1 MSPRTI
7 KEGINNGSIPS
18 AVSDTG
24 ATSTAGTLHD
34 PFIHS
39 KTRSTKIF
47 MLPTGTTTAAT
58 IQAQLL
64 LNVRPPANT
73 VDIVPNLHQT
83 LLSGS
88 KFADADY
95 TAVYDKHE
103 VNFYDSATI
112 NITERA
118 VLTGYRCPRTGL
130 WRIPLRPVTVN
141 ENTDTL
147 ILDSKCGLQSTQPRY
162 HVPTP
167 THIREHLQAS
177 LQCNTDHILNVYELP
192 SIEQSI
198 RYLHAAAGFPTKST
212 WLAAIRKGNYST
224 WPLITVKNV
233 HKHFPQSEETQQ
245 GHMRNQRQ
253 GTRSTKQALPQAEPR
268 TPLPQ
273 LHDIFIRTYDTHGT
287 LYTDQTGKFPHLSS
301 QGNRYQMILYHVD
314 SNSIWAEPTKNKT
327 EGELILA
334 RNRAL
339 QRMKAC
345 GIQPTRQVLDNEISA
360 AYKLAITASG
370 MTYQLVPPDDHR
382 RNIAEKAIQTWKDH
396 FIAVISGTDAKFPST
411 FGANYYHKWNANSV
425 FYGNPMHTPTFPPIR
440 ISTAIMTTTHTLSP
454 PGHGSPCPRQTPPP
468 QIFCPTLHQ
477 GVCHRHIPRALPLLE
492 SVDTNFAHHPYLCH
506 SLLQTQVHH
515 QPLCHPCRRNHSSRC
530 KPISSTHKQ
539 SPGPSQQQSQPI
551 RSHPTTNPNTTIASP
566 QHNATHYQQHSPNAT
581 HPSSPAAVSDYDSDS
596 SDSDDESITIPHP
609 VPRLPL
615 QPPRVSPQQTKTPL
629 PRVSAT
635 PSSPAYNT
643 RSRAHTITQETIL
656 HLLHNPEHRS
666 HHDAQQPGSFHVRPS
681 QPYSTPT
688 LENSSILHHMEKC
701 IWQRTRSPRPR
712 YPGTVKGTNTIVF
725 IAHNEIP
732 PQRRKDVTYGRI
744 VANYRP
750 EKEDPYRIRLTV
762 GGNRITYPGDC
773 GTPTA
778 DMLTTKI
785 LLNSVIST
793 KGARFMTIDIKD
805 FYLNTPMVRPEYMR
819 LKLSDIPDHIIKL
832 YKLDKLV
839 TTDGYVY
846 VLIQKGMRASSLN
859 NSLKKGWPSKATG
872 KVPSHLVS
880 GNTTGALSPS
890 LCVLTTSVSN
900 MLASNMHSTFYK
912 LSTNTTKRHKTG
924 RYNSPCQDGHH
935 FHHPVPIKP
944 QHQPYPHTPRT
955 YGAKQQFVD
964 TADDSALLS
973 NTDKTFVQEVI
984 GVFLYYARAVDCTML
999 PALGSLATQ
1008 QSAPTQNTMS
1018 KIHQF
1023 LDYAMTHPDAMIT
1036 YRASNMILAV
1046 HSDASYLS
1054 ETKARSRAGGHFF
1067 LSEDD
1072 PSPRNNGAIL
1082 TLAQIIKP
1090 VMSSAAEAELGALYI
1105 NARET
1110 IPQRHLL
1117 NELGHPQPPTPI
1129 QIDNSTALGVVTNII
1144 QPKRTKAMDMRF
1156 HWLRCQENQKQF
1168 RTYWRAGT
1176 TNLADYVTKHHPAI
1190 HHQAVR
1196 HIYLSTPTKLLLLR
1210 HKAHN
1215 ILKVATTLP
1224 TLTPHACA
1232 A

>member
-1 MSPRTI
+1 MKTL
-7 KEGINNGSIPS
+7 IPS
-18 AVSDTG
+18 SLIPNAGYNPLSPDIMYLHLH
-24 ATSTAGTLHD
+24 TS
-34 PFIHS
+34 
-39 KTRSTKIF
+39 
-47 MLPTGTTTAAT
+47 
-58 IQAQLL
+58 
-64 LNVRPPANT
+64 
-73 VDIVPNLHQT
+73 
-83 LLSGS
+83 
-88 KFADADY
+88 
-95 TAVYDKHE
+95 
-103 VNFYDSATI
+103 
-112 NITERA
+112 
-118 VLTGYRCPRTGL
+118 
-130 WRIPLRPVTVN
+130 
-141 ENTDTL
+141 ENTY
-147 ILDSKCGLQSTQPRY
+147 KPPYNATQTIY
-162 HVPTP
+162 
-167 THIREHLQAS
+167 
-177 LQCNTDHILNVYELP
+177 
-192 SIEQSI
+192 SIIDQSI

-233 HKHFPQSEETQQ
+233 NKHFPQSEETQQ

-253 GTRSTKQALPQAEPR
+253 GTRSTKQALPQAEPC

-273 LHDIFIRTYDTHGT
+273 LHDIFIRTYDTHNT

-327 EGELILA
+327 KGELILA
-334 RNRAL
+334 RTRAL

-345 GIQPTRQVLDNEISA
+345 GIQPARQVLDNEISA

-396 FIAVISGTDAKFPST
+396 FIAVISGTDAKFPLHLWCQLLPQMERQLCLLRQS
-411 FGANYYHKWNANSV
+411 NAYPHISSHTHLYGHHDYNTHPFVPLGMEALVHDKPHCRKSV
-425 FYGNPMHTPTFPPIR
+425 AQHCTKVYVIGTSHEHYRCWKVWTPTSCTTS
-440 ISTAIMTTTHTLSP
+440 ISATVFFKHK
-454 PGHGSPCPRQTPPP
+454 
-468 QIFCPTLHQ
+468 
-477 GVCHRHIPRALPLLE
+477 
-492 SVDTNFAHHPYLCH
+492 
-506 SLLQTQVHH
+506 
-515 QPLCHPCRRNHSSRC
+515 RNHSSRC

-551 RSHPTTNPNTTIASP
+551 GSHPTTNPNTTI
-566 QHNATHYQQHSPNAT
+566 HNATHYLQHSPNAT
-581 HPSSPAAVSDYDSDS
+581 HPSPPAAVSDYDSDS
-596 SDSDDESITIPHP
+596 GDSDDESITIPHP

-629 PRVSAT
+629 PRVSAPPT
-635 PSSPAYNT
+635 SPAYNK

-656 HLLHNPEHRS
+656 HLLHNTQTLLTPRS
-666 HHDAQQPGSFHVRPS
+666 AATRQFPCDALSAILDTDTGEL
-681 QPYSTPT
+681 
-688 LENSSILHHMEKC
+688 LEYCHLIKNPQYC
-701 IWQRTRSPRPR
+701 TIWKNAYGKELGRLAQGI
-712 YPGTVKGTNTIVF
+712 PGTVKGTNTIVF
-725 IAHNEIP
+725 IAYNEIP
-732 PQRRKDVTYGRI
+732 LQRRKDVTYRRI

-846 VLIQKGMRASSLN
+846 VLIQKEMYGLPQAGIIAQQLLEKRLALKGCRQSSITPGFWKHDWRPI
-859 NSLKKGWPSKATG
+859 SFT
-872 KVPSHLVS
+872 
-880 GNTTGALSPS
+880 
-890 LCVLTTSVSN
+890 LCVDNFGVKYVGIKHAHHLLQTLNEHYETSQDWKGERYLGLTIAWDYTLQQVQ
-900 MLASNMHSTFYK
+900 
-912 LSTNTTKRHKTG
+912 LSMPGYCKKA
-924 RYNSPCQDGHH
+924 GHC

-955 YGAKQQFVD
+955 HGAKQQFVD

-1018 KIHQF
+1018 KVHQF

-1054 ETKARSRAGGHFF
+1054 ETKAHSRAGGHFF

-1156 HWLRCQENQKQF
+1156 HWFRCRENQKQF

-1196 HIYLSTPTKLLLLR
+1196 HIYLSTPTKRLDL
-1210 HKAHN
+1210 
-1215 ILKVATTLP
+1215 
-1224 TLTPHACA
+1224 
-1232 A
+1232 